1 MNGINNY
8 RAINLRN
15 YTINVIPVIFKKFN
29 FSQRYIYIYIYAL
42 ITEVSNSKIYLKKLI
57 SGN

>member
-15 YTINVIPVIFKKFN
+15 DTINVIPVIFKKFN
-29 FSQRYIYIYIYAL
+29 FSQRYIYIYAL

>member
-29 FSQRYIYIYIYAL
+29 FSQRYIYIYAL